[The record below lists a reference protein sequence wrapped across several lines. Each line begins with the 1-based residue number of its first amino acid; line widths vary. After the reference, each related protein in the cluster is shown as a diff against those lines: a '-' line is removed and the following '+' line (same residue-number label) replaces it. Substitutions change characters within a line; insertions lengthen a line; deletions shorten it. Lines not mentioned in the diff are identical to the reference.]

1 MKAIS
6 SPQLALLRLG
16 LAVFV
21 ALSSGACG
29 AAEKTPVAP
38 VQRTP
43 GGAEVFEKGRQ
54 ALLRGDHTRAE
65 QYLKL
70 ALDEGFTPDK
80 TVLLLVHACLSSSR
94 FRAALNYAEP
104 HLQNHPEDKALRY
117 LVATV
122 HLGLGHREDGLR
134 QLNLLAKQAP
144 NYPDTYF
151 LRGAARW
158 HEGDRGAVVDF
169 ERYLT
174 LAPEGRHAAE
184 VRSHLSD
191 IRLALSQPQKLE
203 WAEVTQEPAD
213 ESNEE
218 TLP

>member
-6 SPQLALLRLG
+6 RRRAALFRVA

-21 ALSSGACG
+21 ALSNGACG
-29 AAEKTPVAP
+29 GAEKTPEAP

-43 GGAEVFEKGRQ
+43 GGSEAFKKGRE

-70 ALDEGFTPDK
+70 ALDEGYAPDE

-134 QLNLLAKQAP
+134 HLNLLAEQDP

-158 HEGDRGAVVDF
+158 NEGDRGAATDF
-169 ERYLT
+169 EKYLS

-191 IRLALSQPQKLE
+191 IRLALREPQKLE
-203 WAEVTQEPAD
+203 WAEVTHEPEGD
-213 ESNEE
+213 SNEE
-218 TLP
+218 ALP